1 MAAGSPTL
9 YEAGIHKFGKEAM
22 QGTGSLCH
30 AFGTI
35 PLNVLQS
42 MVLGVEPLEP
52 GFRLFR
58 FAPKLFDLEFVSGRI
73 PAPSGNIRVKISET
87 ETEIEI
93 PSGCTGILPDGR
105 KLEPG
110 THCLRQTDVR
120 N

>member
-1 MAAGSPTL
+1 MN
-9 YEAGIHKFGKEAM
+9 GI
-22 QGTGSLCH
+22 GSLCH

-35 PLNVLQS
+35 PLNVLQA

-58 FAPKLFDLEFVSGRI
+58 FTPNRFDLKFVSGRI
-73 PAPSGNIRVKISET
+73 PAPSGNIRVKINET
-87 ETEIEI
+87 ETVIEI
-93 PSGCTGILPDGR
+93 PAGCTGILPNGR